1 MKLESERLIL
11 RPMNIGDKVEIF
23 AYRSDNVTNEF
34 QGWIPK
40 TIGDVEIFID
50 KIAKQVN
57 EPDTWFQFVLIEK
70 VSQKIIGDLGIHFLD
85 KENKQVEIG
94 CTLNKSYQKKGFAI
108 ESVRRVIDYLFK
120 ELNKHRIIAS
130 IDPRNAN
137 SIQLVERLGFR
148 KEAHLVESVF
158 VNERWVDDL
167 VYSLLEKDW
176 KN

>member
-148 KEAHLVESVF
+148 KEVRLVETVF
-158 VNERWVDDL
+158 VNER
-167 VYSLLEKDW
+167 
-176 KN
+176 